1 MKKKRLIGII
11 TICIIAII
19 LIGILIYFNQKTPSK
34 EEKANQ
40 IFGTEYC
47 DVILHM
53 ATMDLAP
60 HTCKICGTNFEDSSM
75 NADIC
80 KTCAAKTNRCDFC
93 ARKLSEKEI

>member
-11 TICIIAII
+11 IICIIAII
-19 LIGILIYFNQKTPSK
+19 LIGIVIYANRSTPSK

-60 HTCKICGTNFEDSSM
+60 HTCKICGANFEDSSM

-80 KTCAAKTNRCDFC
+80 KECAKETNRCSFC
-93 ARKLSEKEI
+93 ARKLGEKEI